1 MLSSVCHVTDGVG
14 TLSTGG
20 NSKMIEWPAFTR
32 SFCGGVDL
40 KDDISENLNVEII
53 FDPSILL
60 KFIRL
65 LDNSQS
71 FISYILSS
79 IKPFFKI
86 TNFRQELNNAGCQT
100 FTLKAE

>member
-1 MLSSVCHVTDGVG
+1 
-14 TLSTGG
+14 
-20 NSKMIEWPAFTR
+20 MIEWPAFTR

-71 FISYILSS
+71 FISYKLSS